1 MASVE
6 RVYLIGFMGSG
17 KSTIGRFIA
26 NDMGWTNIDMDH
38 TFEKEYNCTIAHYFA
53 TEGEQAFRAAEEKI
67 LKKLSS
73 EKNVIISTGGCTPCY
88 QNNMSVMKSTGLTIY
103 IQVDAEI
110 LKNRLNSARDSRP
123 LLISRNE
130 EELLTFI
137 KSKLAEREP
146 IYNTAHMIVDGQALP
161 FYSYKMLIEMFPAE
175 ELAQ

>member
-38 TFEKEYNCTIAHYFA
+38 AFEKEHNCTISSFFEQH
-53 TEGEQAFRAAEEKI
+53 EEQAFRDEEEKI
-67 LKKLSS
+67 LKRLPT
-73 EKNVIISTGGCTPCY
+73 EKKIIISTGGGVPCY
-88 QNNMSVMKSTGLTIY
+88 ANNMSVMKSSGLTIY
-103 IQVDAEI
+103 IQVDAYV
-110 LKNRLNSARDSRP
+110 LMNRLESAKESRP
-123 LLISRNE
+123 LIRSKNKD
-130 EELLTFI
+130 ELLHYI

-161 FYSYKMLIEMFPAE
+161 FYCYKMLIEMFPKE
-175 ELAQ
+175 ELKQ